1 VKFPQGRRLFAGAAV
16 LAMTGGCALVGPD
29 GFGPRQPCIGA
40 EPQVSELA
48 SLADA
53 LPQLPLEEQR
63 EQLAAAERDWEA
75 DPGVLQSARLALV
88 LVLADRELR
97 DLDRA
102 RTLLADPAEGGSGH
116 ESGLA
121 ALLHSIVERVQ
132 LEQERSARDA
142 DGGQGGFRAATD
154 ADART
159 EIQRLERRLAVERA
173 QRHAMEAEL
182 DELQDIKRKFDELK
196 NIERQLEE
204 RAPPSR
210 PPMDTDDDQ
219 TQDLASRR

>member
-1 VKFPQGRRLFAGAAV
+1 MKFPQGRRLFAGAAV

-29 GFGPRQPCIGA
+29 RFGPQQPCIGA

-53 LPQLPLEEQR
+53 VPQLPLEEQR
-63 EQLAAAERDWEA
+63 EQLAAAERDWAA
-75 DPGVLQSARLALV
+75 DPGLLQSARLALV

-102 RTLLADPAEGGSGH
+102 RTLLADPAEDGSGH

-121 ALLHSIVERVQ
+121 ALLRSIVERVQ
-132 LEQERSARDA
+132 LEQERSARD
-142 DGGQGGFRAATD
+142 DFRAATD

-204 RAPPSR
+204 RAPPSL